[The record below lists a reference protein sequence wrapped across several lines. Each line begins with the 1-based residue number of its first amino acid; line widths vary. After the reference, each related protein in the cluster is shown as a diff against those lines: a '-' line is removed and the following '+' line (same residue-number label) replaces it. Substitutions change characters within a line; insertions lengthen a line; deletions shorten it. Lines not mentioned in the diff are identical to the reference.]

1 MVIINI
7 SSTTLGRLRLSV
19 RVSYTDTFM
28 SLGQTRLFYISC
40 FRIENYHVFVMVRQ
54 SQAQNYPLP
63 LPFQAQCLVLLNFSV
78 IFLKFL
84 KAFGCHSIEHLS

>member
-40 FRIENYHVFVMVRQ
+40 FRTESYHVFVMAGQ